1 MIDELNE
8 KLREPK
14 YRDFQPLSDEQ
25 KKDMKEKEIELWE
38 EKAKSGTLRNDPTIA
53 NMLTSLRQAI
63 SGTTVKNS
71 EDKPMT
77 LEKIGINL
85 IKDFKANGK
94 LEIDETKLREKITE
108 DPNLVYELFAKPAA
122 DDR

>member
-8 KLREPK
+8 KIREPK

-63 SGTTVKNS
+63 SGTTVINS
-71 EDKPMT
+71 EGKPIN

-94 LEIDETKLREKITE
+94 LEINETILREN
-108 DPNLVYELFAKPAA
+108 DYGRSKPSV
-122 DDR
+122 